1 MIILT
6 LNIHLNI
13 FKMGLKRMSIPV
25 ILTVLIGIG
34 ISSCTGNSTKK
45 NDHTG
50 VEYYRLLQ
58 FSETPYDIEKGTH
71 PLTADQASSINNYK
85 FTYDNSGRLLSV
97 EFGRNNVLLDYS
109 SMGSAAKITYEY
121 KDNKQIK
128 RYFNKNNE
136 QIESSGVFTAEYT
149 LNDKGVRTGLK
160 FLGKDGSPVQNNN
173 KINSYTWSILDN
185 GMVRELRYNLANE
198 EVVMNP
204 FCPFYEL
211 RFSYN
216 DKGFMTR
223 MANYKAD
230 TLYNCTAENC
240 GDIGVSYF
248 QFSPNENGDV
258 SQFSVFNVF
267 GQMSNLYWGWSKRV
281 TKFDEYGYTL
291 ETEVY
296 DQDNE
301 YVSGKLIPVEQN
313 GYDSHGALIEVK
325 NMDKSRNL
333 INDPESGVAITE
345 YKYDEQGNRTE
356 TLNFN
361 KDRVPVKI

>member
-1 MIILT
+1 
-6 LNIHLNI
+6 
-13 FKMGLKRMSIPV
+13 MGLKKMSIPV

-34 ISSCTGNSTKK
+34 ISSCTGNSVKK
-45 NDHTG
+45 NDHEG
-50 VEYYRLLQ
+50 VEYYRSLQ

-71 PLTADQASSINNYK
+71 PLTNEQASSINNFK

-109 SMGSAAKITYEY
+109 SMGSTPKITYEY
-121 KDNKQIK
+121 KDNKQVK

-149 LNDKGVRTGLK
+149 LDDKGIRTGLK
-160 FLGKDGSPVQNNN
+160 FFGKDGAPVENRN

-216 DKGFMTR
+216 DKGFMIR

-248 QFSPNENGDV
+248 TFSPNEKGDV
-258 SQFSVFNVF
+258 EQFSVFNVF

-281 TKFDEYGYTL
+281 SKFDENGYQL

-313 GYDSHGALIEVK
+313 KYDSHGALIEVK
-325 NMDKSRNL
+325 NMDKNRNL
-333 INDPESGVAITE
+333 TNDPESGVAITE
-345 YKYDEQGNRTE
+345 YKYDDLGNRTE
-356 TLNFN
+356 TLNYD